1 MTPAAK
7 AWSWA
12 LDYRYAAVRQAQ
24 AMLDRTD
31 PAVYRQGG
39 TGRPVVVLP
48 GIWETWHFLRPL
60 IEHLHDA
67 GHPVHVLAALG
78 WNGGTV
84 DSGAALTVDHL
95 RRHGLTDVT
104 LVAHSK
110 GGLIGKA
117 AMLHAAEGS
126 RITAMAA
133 ISTPFSGSAYA
144 PFAPLRSIRAFSPRD
159 ATTRRLATHREVNSR
174 ITSIY
179 AEFDPHIPAG
189 SELPGAVNVEV
200 PMGGHFRIL
209 ADPRTLQAVDEAST
223 RTP

>member
-12 LDYRYAAVRQAQ
+12 LDYRYAVLRQAE
-24 AMLDRTD
+24 AVLDRTD
-31 PAVYRQGG
+31 PAAYRRGG
-39 TGRPVVVLP
+39 TRRPVVVLP

-78 WNGGTV
+78 WNGGAV

-95 RRHGLTDVT
+95 RRHDLTDVV

-117 AMLHAAEGS
+117 AMLDAADGS
-126 RITAMAA
+126 RIAAMAA
-133 ISTPFSGSAYA
+133 ISTPFAGSVYA
-144 PFAPLRSIRAFSPRD
+144 RFAPLRSLRAFSPHD
-159 ATTRRLATHREVNSR
+159 PTTLRLAANREVNAR

-179 AEFDPHIPAG
+179 GKFDPHIPGG

-200 PMGGHFRIL
+200 PVGGHFRIL
-209 ADPRTLQAVDEAST
+209 ADPRTLEALDGALA
-223 RTP
+223 RAD